1 MGIWDKDEQSLSLK
15 SISSII
21 DYLQSKTI
29 NDSRLSRYLIKP
41 KGGAKNEPPHLTL
54 RYFYN

>member
-15 SISSII
+15 NISGII

-29 NDSRLSRYLIKP
+29 TDSRLSGYS
-41 KGGAKNEPPHLTL
+41 
-54 RYFYN
+54 